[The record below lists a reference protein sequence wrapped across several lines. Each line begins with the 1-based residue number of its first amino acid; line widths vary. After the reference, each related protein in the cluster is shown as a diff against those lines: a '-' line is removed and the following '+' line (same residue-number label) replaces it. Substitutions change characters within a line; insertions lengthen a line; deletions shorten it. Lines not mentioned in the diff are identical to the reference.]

1 MTNLTKQVLISVA
14 ICKYAQIDLKEGK
27 SLEEAACNCINNIG
41 DEREIENTALT
52 KTPKQS
58 AIIPTRANLV
68 KSLI

>member
-41 DEREIENTALT
+41 DEWEIENI
-52 KTPKQS
+52 
-58 AIIPTRANLV
+58 AIHQVENM
-68 KSLI
+68 KES

>member
-41 DEREIENTALT
+41 DEWEIENIAI
-52 KTPKQS
+52 PK
-58 AIIPTRANLV
+58 I
-68 KSLI
+68 